1 MRKFLIAI
9 LALLVV
15 APMALR
21 SQNVMVIHLKN
32 GRLVDLA
39 FKYQPVVTFTET
51 DVVLTTSNGLTF
63 QYPLASLT
71 KFTFVTKDITDP
83 EIPPTTVD
91 EVESRKVTFL
101 IDEYTVTISG
111 ASADLPV
118 RLLSADGRQLNVYKT
133 DKSGTATFSIEDL
146 PEGTYIISSQEIT
159 FKVLK
164 K

>member
-1 MRKFLIAI
+1 MRKFLIVI
-9 LALLVV
+9 MALLVA

-21 SQNVMVIHLKN
+21 SQNVMVLHLKN
-32 GRLVDLA
+32 GQLVDLA

-63 QYPLASLT
+63 KYPLAGLT

-83 EIPPTTVD
+83 QNPPTTVD

-111 ASADLPV
+111 ASADLPI

-133 DKSGTATFSIEDL
+133 DKNGTATFSIEDL
-146 PEGTYIISSQEIT
+146 PEGTYIINSKEIT